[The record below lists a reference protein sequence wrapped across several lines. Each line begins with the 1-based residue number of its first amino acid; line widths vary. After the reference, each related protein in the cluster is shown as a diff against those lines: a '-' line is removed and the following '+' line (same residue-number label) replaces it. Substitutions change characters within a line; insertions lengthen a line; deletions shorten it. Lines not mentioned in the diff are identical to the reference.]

1 MCTQD
6 DFGDEILL
14 KGGRIVTS
22 GKLGF
27 LFIEG
32 VPESLIWKVFGP
44 EVQRHWTWTMVEERG
59 QESIGNGFGPD

>member
-27 LFIEG
+27 LIIEG
-32 VPESLIWKVFGP
+32 VPESWIWKVLDRESKGIG
-44 EVQRHWTWTMVEERG
+44 HG
-59 QESIGNGFGPD
+59 QW